1 VDLLKIG
8 KLDYL
13 ISQNVDGLHAKS
25 YIPFEIMAE
34 LHGNLYY
41 KKCLD

>member
-1 VDLLKIG
+1 MEDIVELLKMT

-25 YIPFEIMAE
+25 GIPFDKYNIP
-34 LHGNLYY
+34 
-41 KKCLD
+41 K